1 MQWRL
6 PQARHYKQPY
16 ITPVPAQNA
25 APRRPLDAEEVLA
38 LQQGID
44 LGANAQF
51 GLVKLSKVQL
61 NTPCITQPLPSPQAP
76 ATPGSTQAEQPCSS
90 DDPPQARP
98 QGWPGVHSIT
108 LLEYAA
114 WRGKDAIAW
123 ALVRAG
129 ANPAAREDC
138 AADPEAAA
146 RCAEA
151 AKACLSNIQAMHAVW
166 MVRQVV
172 AMRAAA
178 ADAAAAAPGLG
189 AGAGSA
195 GHIRTIAETFQLSPC
210 VLCGAAAAALP
221 VAFRPCSHACCEACA
236 WDQLG
241 SDARSSAGGGG
252 SGDAGGGCQGLLCP
266 CRQGGSGQS
275 DGEGQQA
282 APDEEAH
289 RRKEESRAR

>member
-1 MQWRL
+1 M
-6 PQARHYKQPY
+6 
-16 ITPVPAQNA
+16 PAQNA

-51 GLVKLSKVQL
+51 GLVKLSKLQL
-61 NTPCITQPLPSPQAP
+61 NTPCITQPLPLPQAP
-76 ATPGSTQAEQPCSS
+76 ATPGTAQAEQPCSS
-90 DDPPQARP
+90 DDPQQARP
-98 QGWPGVHSIT
+98 QGWPGMHSIT

-129 ANPAAREDC
+129 ANPAAREDS

-178 ADAAAAAPGLG
+178 ADAAAAAAAAAAPGP
-189 AGAGSA
+189 GAGSGSA
-195 GHIRTIAETFQLSPC
+195 GTIAEAFQLSPC
-210 VLCGAAAAALP
+210 VLCGDAVAALP
-221 VAFRPCSHACCEACA
+221 VVFRTCSHACCEACA

-241 SDARSSAGGGG
+241 SDARSSAGGCG
-252 SGDAGGGCQGLLCP
+252 SGDAGGSGQGLLCP
-266 CRQGGSGQS
+266 CQQGGGGQS
-275 DGEGQQA
+275 DDEGQQA